1 MVIGYLALALLGV
14 ALISW
19 GLPASHRLRSPLD
32 IAAAL
37 AVLVGVVTALL
48 GVLLTVAPRFFQ
60 G

>member
-14 ALISW
+14 ALIYW

-32 IAAAL
+32 IVAAL
-37 AVLVGVVTALL
+37 AVLLGVVTALL